1 LAPKRKQKAKK
12 VIEPKCAYC
21 GRGASDFRD
30 PKLFPLRIFI
40 DPLDR
45 DNFIE
50 AHMGCVVDCASHYR
64 NLLEARKMIREF
76 MNTYRYI

>member
-1 LAPKRKQKAKK
+1 LAQKRKPKK
-12 VIEPKCAYC
+12 DLFQPKCAYC
-21 GRGASDFRD
+21 GRGDKDFRD
-30 PKLFPLRIFI
+30 PKLYPLRIFI

-50 AHMGCVVDCASHYR
+50 AHRQCVVDCASHYR

-76 MNTYRYI
+76 MNIYRYI